1 MTNEE
6 LTKKYPLPDDSI
18 SQVNELIS
26 ALVEAKKHL
35 QNPRRNKTVSVRTKT
50 GGTYDFS
57 YTTLDVVLSS
67 TTKILAEHGL
77 VITQQIEGIVGVGR
91 DGCKDAASYLE
102 TKLWHTSGQ
111 SISSSVP
118 LVIEGQGAQAF
129 ASAVTYMRR
138 YAICSLLGIAPDDD
152 DDGNAAS
159 GNQATVKNV
168 YDPMKPIA
176 PKVPPQLA
184 KKAQPTETAPAEVP
198 LYVTESGTV
207 DWVRWGKEL
216 AVKLQASTGKRTAEL
231 LALNAVSLKKCEE
244 ASLKI
249 YQRIIEISQERVKG
263 NNNG

>member
-6 LTKKYPLPDDSI
+6 LQKKYPLSDDSI
-18 SQVNELIS
+18 PQVSELIS

-67 TTKILAEHGL
+67 TTKILADHGL
-77 VITQQIEGIVGVGR
+77 VITQQIEGK
-91 DGCKDAASYLE
+91 DGASYLE
-102 TKLWHTSGQ
+102 TILWHTSGQ

-152 DDGNAAS
+152 DDGNLAS
-159 GNQATVKNV
+159 GNQATVKNT

-184 KKAQPTETAPAEVP
+184 KKAQPTETTPEEVP
-198 LYVTESGTV
+198 LYVTESGSI

-216 AVKLQASTGKRTAEL
+216 AIKLQASTGKRTAEL
-231 LALNAVSLKKCEE
+231 LTMNAASLKKSEE
-244 ASLKI
+244 ANTKV
-249 YQRIIEISQERVKG
+249 YERILEIANERAKETK
-263 NNNG
+263 